1 MNFDPKKKKKIQT
14 TKFKLIN
21 QHFLIIIIK
30 YLLEEKDKKKAAVEL
45 AFEAADVFVKQKR
58 SHASCA
64 NNNAY
69 ANYISE

>member
-1 MNFDPKKKKKIQT
+1 M
-14 TKFKLIN
+14 KFN
-21 QHFLIIIIK
+21 N
-30 YLLEEKDKKKAAVEL
+30 LLEEKDKKKQLLNWHLKL
-45 AFEAADVFVKQKR
+45 AKQKR